1 MKFTVL
7 YNAFIA
13 EHTRKQIA
21 FGWTSESGWKA
32 ELTGKDSDYKLVF
45 STDGQMHNQVETP
58 IVASIELNEP
68 PKSINV
74 SDDHGNFQVQ
84 VYGVPEVGNGENEPG
99 AWVKSE

>member
-1 MKFTVL
+1 
-7 YNAFIA
+7 
-13 EHTRKQIA
+13 
-21 FGWTSESGWKA
+21 
-32 ELTGKDSDYKLVF
+32 
-45 STDGQMHNQVETP
+45 MHNQVETP